1 MAAAMVS
8 TLTGMPVDKKVAMTG
23 EITLTGRVLPI
34 GGLKEKTLAALR
46 AGIARVIIPDANK
59 NEVDEMPSYVKRRIE
74 FLPVKTM
81 EDVITI
87 LFHIAPKRNR
97 KRKQPGIAISLKKT
111 REAGLN

>member
-1 MAAAMVS
+1 
-8 TLTGMPVDKKVAMTG
+8 MPVDKKIAMTG

-46 AGIARVIIPDANK
+46 AGIGRVIIPEANK
-59 NEVDEMPSYVKRRIE
+59 NEVEEMPSYVKRRLE

-87 LFHIAPKRNR
+87 LFQIAPKKNR
-97 KRKQPGIAISLKKT
+97 KKKQPKRGVS
-111 REAGLN
+111 RERGLLLRKA